1 MIEKVSFVV
10 SFLLSLPLGIMAA
23 KWLYP
28 HYHKFFSRYQ
38 MYRKS
43 EYRFKYDRIVVC
55 VQLVVGIPLVIAFFI
70 SQFLASHF

>member
-10 SFLLSLPLGIMAA
+10 AFLLSLPLGIVAA

-28 HYHKFFSRYQ
+28 RYHKFFSRYQ

-43 EYRFKYDRIVVC
+43 EYRFKYDRFVVC
-55 VQLVVGIPLVIAFFI
+55 VQLAVGIPLVVAILI
-70 SQFLASHF
+70 SQLITNCF